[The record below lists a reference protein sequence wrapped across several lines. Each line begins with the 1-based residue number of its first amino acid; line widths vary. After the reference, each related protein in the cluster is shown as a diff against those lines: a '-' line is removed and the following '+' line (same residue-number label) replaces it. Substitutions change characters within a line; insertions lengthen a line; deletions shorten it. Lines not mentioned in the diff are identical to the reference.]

1 MPRTK
6 SPSKKVRAPS
16 PVRKVEAFINDVDLE
31 PTKEVFFAMHSVSLL
46 LLMFALAAAICWIY
60 YVAQAVDNHAIGG
73 GDGRGKDESNG
84 TRDASKDTQDGETRQ
99 TDTIKV
105 MFQGVVASSLLY
117 FVARHHYRSHY

>member
-6 SPSKKVRAPS
+6 SSVPS
-16 PVRKVEAFINDVDLE
+16 PVKKVETFINDVDLE
-31 PTKEVFFAMHSVSLL
+31 PTKEVFMAMHGLSLL

-60 YVAQAVDNHAIGG
+60 YVVKAVDNNAIGG
-73 GDGRGKDESNG
+73 SQGRGENE
-84 TRDASKDTQDGETRQ
+84 TNVAASGANSAQENQTPGETRQ
-99 TDTIKV
+99 VDTIKV